1 MKKLFILMLIVFS
14 VSLYWCWSKKWDLF
28 FYKDAWN
35 IWDENTWIIM
45 KDVWSLENCRFIAEW
60 LLKEYENWDYECWS
74 NCKPLAW
81 DPLMS
86 MCKETI
92 R

>member
-1 MKKLFILMLIVFS
+1 
-14 VSLYWCWSKKWDLF
+14 
-28 FYKDAWN
+28 
-35 IWDENTWIIM
+35 M
-45 KDVWSLENCRFIAEW
+45 KDVWSLENCRSIAEW